1 MPGLTIAY
9 QEPTGYKFVETSDDL
24 KVAASGLP
32 CFLALQWPGYSSDIV
47 EDTIN
52 GKPVVIQLWKGW
64 CQQFLSSANFPG
76 GIGAEVGVYER
87 VTGRGFPAAKPHELI
102 PDAMWELWR
111 EASKQ
116 SNGDFWWPVA
126 EQHTVEFDLINP
138 VNNTT
143 VFHAGPQNTYWCNKW
158 MDTDSHEDYEK
169 STGKKWPWL
178 PSWVPGNSNTPA
190 FTKDYVLEYKING
203 KSYPRW

>member
-9 QEPTGYKFVETSDDL
+9 QEPTGYKYVETSDAL
-24 KVAASGLP
+24 KEAASGLP
-32 CFLALQWPGYSSDIV
+32 CFLALQWPGYSSAIV

-87 VTGRGFPAAKPHELI
+87 VTGRGFPAAKPHDLI

-111 EASKQ
+111 EASK
-116 SNGDFWWPVA
+116 NANEDFWWPIA
-126 EQHTVEFDLINP
+126 EQHAVEFDLINP

-143 VFHAGPQNTYWCNKW
+143 VFHAGPQNTYWRNKW

-190 FTKDYVLEYKING
+190 FTKDYVLDYKING